1 MAIQHKRASVIA
13 ENLRNRSFGILSGV
27 RHRNPLSAT
36 LFKLVFESVIRKSE
50 LRGDISFKLIQLT
63 AYTDDITLIARTTKV
78 LIEIFNNVREEAVL
92 LRQHIH
98 EDKYMHIQRI
108 ESRSKIPL
116 QINYYS
122 FQKVNNFTYLGSI
135 LNEDNQIQLEIA
147 ERIRKENRAY
157 YANAKLL
164 KSKLLKRSTKI
175 GIYLTLIR
183 PVVTYDSETWTLTE
197 KDEMRLCIF

>member
-1 MAIQHKRASVIA
+1 
-13 ENLRNRSFGILSGV
+13 
-27 RHRNPLSAT
+27 
-36 LFKLVFESVIRKSE
+36 LFKLVLESVIRKSE
-50 LRGDISFKLIQLT
+50 LRGDISFKLIQLN
-63 AYTDDITLIARTTKV
+63 AYTDDITLIARTKKV
-78 LIEIFNNVREEAVL
+78 LIEIFNNVREEAAL
-92 LRQHIH
+92 LGQHIN
-98 EDKYMHIQRI
+98 EDKTKYMHIQRT

-164 KSKLLKRSTKI
+164 KSKLLKRSTKM

-197 KDEMRLCIF
+197 KDEMRLCIFER